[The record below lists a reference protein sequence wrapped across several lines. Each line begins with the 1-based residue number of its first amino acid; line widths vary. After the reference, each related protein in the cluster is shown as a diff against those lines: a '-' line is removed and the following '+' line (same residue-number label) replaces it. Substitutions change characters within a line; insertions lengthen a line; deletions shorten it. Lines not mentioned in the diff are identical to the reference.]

1 MLRGLVLLLR
11 HPPCVTMI
19 NKASTLVAKAIYL
32 IGIFLTEANVTQF
45 TRDGERENEQPQS

>member
-1 MLRGLVLLLR
+1 
-11 HPPCVTMI
+11 MI